1 MTHEVTMLGGRKPLR
16 NPVWIRVKITEVRE
30 SVNEVDERVVPKG
43 MLILTCRTQRSRK
56 LELPKEYWR
65 PFDIDARRV
74 VRKVPKE
81 LIDTG
86 RRPPYKGKP
95 VPRVQPVGPGEAI
108 PEPEPEP
115 ESSESEPEPEVKK
128 PGMLSKM
135 GQSAR
140 SLSPVNAAAATHSA
154 GKAAASATVSAAKS
168 GMKSMHGGLKK
179 GLGSM
184 GSSMR
189 NLGGSMS
196 PPKMP
201 SFKRPSSPFGRKS
214 PTPVEEAP
222 SEAPIVDPTPGER
235 TVVFSPEP
243 EAAPEPEPEPAA
255 PEPAAPEP
263 AVVILE
269 TDETHLAAAK
279 LQASVR
285 GRNARKK
292 RRKRPPRSDEGPRDS
307 AAIRQEIAELDEEGF
322 REDEARNAQ
331 AAKIQARIRGRKA
344 RREAAPKRAA
354 LQRARADAQAL
365 ADKVAALE
373 AENARLRQAA
383 SPPSGAKTPENAD
396 DWEQCVDEA
405 TGHTYY
411 YSSSRDASRWE
422 MPSAWKEGGPKDDWE
437 QC

>member
-1 MTHEVTMLGGRKPLR
+1 
-16 NPVWIRVKITEVRE
+16 
-30 SVNEVDERVVPKG
+30 
-43 MLILTCRTQRSRK
+43 
-56 LELPKEYWR
+56 
-65 PFDIDARRV
+65 
-74 VRKVPKE
+74 
-81 LIDTG
+81 
-86 RRPPYKGKP
+86 
-95 VPRVQPVGPGEAI
+95 
-108 PEPEPEP
+108 
-115 ESSESEPEPEVKK
+115 
-128 PGMLSKM
+128 
-135 GQSAR
+135 
-140 SLSPVNAAAATHSA
+140 
-154 GKAAASATVSAAKS
+154 
-168 GMKSMHGGLKK
+168 
-179 GLGSM
+179 
-184 GSSMR
+184 MR

-214 PTPVEEAP
+214 PAPEEEP
-222 SEAPIVDPTPGER
+222 SEEPIVNER

-243 EAAPEPEPEPAA
+243 EAAPEPEPEVA

-263 AVVILE
+263 AVVIPE

-292 RRKRPPRSDEGPRDS
+292 TKRRKGPRDS

-354 LQRARADAQAL
+354 LQRARADARAL

-396 DWEQCVDEA
+396 DWEQCVDET

-411 YSSSRDASRWE
+411 YSSSRDLCKNQIIAARLHAIDA
-422 MPSAWKEGGPKDDWE
+422 MPA
-437 QC
+437 

>member
-1 MTHEVTMLGGRKPLR
+1 
-16 NPVWIRVKITEVRE
+16 
-30 SVNEVDERVVPKG
+30 
-43 MLILTCRTQRSRK
+43 
-56 LELPKEYWR
+56 
-65 PFDIDARRV
+65 
-74 VRKVPKE
+74 
-81 LIDTG
+81 
-86 RRPPYKGKP
+86 
-95 VPRVQPVGPGEAI
+95 
-108 PEPEPEP
+108 
-115 ESSESEPEPEVKK
+115 
-128 PGMLSKM
+128 
-135 GQSAR
+135 
-140 SLSPVNAAAATHSA
+140 
-154 GKAAASATVSAAKS
+154 
-168 GMKSMHGGLKK
+168 MHGGLKK

-214 PTPVEEAP
+214 PTPVEEP
-222 SEAPIVDPTPGER
+222 SEEPSEEPTGER

-243 EAAPEPEPEPAA
+243 EKAPEPEAAPEPEPAA

-263 AVVILE
+263 AVVIPE
-269 TDETHLAAAK
+269 TDETHVAAAK

-292 RRKRPPRSDEGPRDS
+292 TKRRKGPRDS

-322 REDEARNAQ
+322 REDEARNAH

-344 RREAAPKRAA
+344 RREAAPRRAA
-354 LQRARADAQAL
+354 KARERAL

-383 SPPSGAKTPENAD
+383 SPPSGAKTPNTED
-396 DWEQCVDEA
+396 DWEQCVDET

-437 QC
+437 QCVDEATGHTYYYSSSRCLCINQNFTAPSARWRGGVVSHHVVAEKWP

>member
-1 MTHEVTMLGGRKPLR
+1 
-16 NPVWIRVKITEVRE
+16 
-30 SVNEVDERVVPKG
+30 
-43 MLILTCRTQRSRK
+43 
-56 LELPKEYWR
+56 
-65 PFDIDARRV
+65 
-74 VRKVPKE
+74 
-81 LIDTG
+81 
-86 RRPPYKGKP
+86 
-95 VPRVQPVGPGEAI
+95 
-108 PEPEPEP
+108 
-115 ESSESEPEPEVKK
+115 
-128 PGMLSKM
+128 
-135 GQSAR
+135 
-140 SLSPVNAAAATHSA
+140 
-154 GKAAASATVSAAKS
+154 
-168 GMKSMHGGLKK
+168 MHGGLKK

-214 PTPVEEAP
+214 PTPVEEP
-222 SEAPIVDPTPGER
+222 SEEPEVNER

-243 EAAPEPEPEPAA
+243 EAAPEPEPEVA

-263 AVVILE
+263 AVVIPE

-292 RRKRPPRSDEGPRDS
+292 TKRRKGPRDS

-322 REDEARNAQ
+322 REDEARNAH

-354 LQRARADAQAL
+354 LQRARADARAL
-365 ADKVAALE
+365 QDKVAALE

-383 SPPSGAKTPENAD
+383 SPPSGAKTPNTED
-396 DWEQCVDEA
+396 DWEQCVDET

-411 YSSSRDASRWE
+411 YSSSRDLCKNQIIAARLHAIDA
-422 MPSAWKEGGPKDDWE
+422 MPA
-437 QC
+437 

>member
-1 MTHEVTMLGGRKPLR
+1 
-16 NPVWIRVKITEVRE
+16 
-30 SVNEVDERVVPKG
+30 
-43 MLILTCRTQRSRK
+43 
-56 LELPKEYWR
+56 
-65 PFDIDARRV
+65 
-74 VRKVPKE
+74 
-81 LIDTG
+81 
-86 RRPPYKGKP
+86 
-95 VPRVQPVGPGEAI
+95 
-108 PEPEPEP
+108 
-115 ESSESEPEPEVKK
+115 
-128 PGMLSKM
+128 
-135 GQSAR
+135 
-140 SLSPVNAAAATHSA
+140 
-154 GKAAASATVSAAKS
+154 
-168 GMKSMHGGLKK
+168 
-179 GLGSM
+179 
-184 GSSMR
+184 
-189 NLGGSMS
+189 
-196 PPKMP
+196 MP

-222 SEAPIVDPTPGER
+222 SEEPIVNER

-243 EAAPEPEPEPAA
+243 EAAPEPEPEVA

-263 AVVILE
+263 AVVIPE

-292 RRKRPPRSDEGPRDS
+292 TKRRKGPRTS
-307 AAIRQEIAELDEEGF
+307 ADIRQEIAELDEEGF

-344 RREAAPKRAA
+344 RREAAPRRAA
-354 LQRARADAQAL
+354 KARERAL

-373 AENARLRQAA
+373 AENARLRRAA
-383 SPPSGAKTPENAD
+383 SPEPAKTPNTED
-396 DWEQCVDEA
+396 DWEQCVDET